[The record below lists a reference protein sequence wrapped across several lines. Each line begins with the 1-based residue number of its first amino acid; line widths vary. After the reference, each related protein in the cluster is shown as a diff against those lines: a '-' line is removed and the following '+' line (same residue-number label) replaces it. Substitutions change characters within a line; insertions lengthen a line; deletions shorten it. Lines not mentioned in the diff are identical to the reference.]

1 MRVMDFSHAIQFG
14 GELTTSV
21 GSIANIK
28 DEAVFGLF
36 PEFRKRLSRDAIR
49 HYASIL
55 GGLSRS
61 QLEDALGLV
70 PHQWHLDSP
79 VRSAL
84 ASYLFQRAIFV
95 AETIESRL
103 FDPPQ
108 LNIDLSDGGKS

>member
-1 MRVMDFSHAIQFG
+1 
-14 GELTTSV
+14 
-21 GSIANIK
+21 
-28 DEAVFGLF
+28 
-36 PEFRKRLSRDAIR
+36 LSQDTVR

-55 GGLSRS
+55 GGVSRS
-61 QLEDALGLV
+61 QMEDAVGLV

-84 ASYLFQRAIFV
+84 ASYLFQRASFV

-108 LNIDLSDGGKS
+108 LTIDFSGEGKS